1 MWKSLLW
8 WAAGLL
14 IKKFTDAALDGAQI
28 ERVKH
33 LIAYQANLHI
43 DNWIKHQEA
52 AFLVKSFA
60 DDLADTVVDWVVR
73 TVLWVGRLT
82 GEIPT
87 EPKS

>member
-1 MWKSLLW
+1 MLKTILW

-14 IKKFTDAALDGAQI
+14 IRKFTDAALDGAQI
-28 ERVKH
+28 EQIKH
-33 LIAYQANLHI
+33 LIAYQAEQQI

-52 AFLVKSFA
+52 ASLVKSFA

-73 TVLWVGRLT
+73 TILWVGRLT

-87 EPKS
+87 GPKA